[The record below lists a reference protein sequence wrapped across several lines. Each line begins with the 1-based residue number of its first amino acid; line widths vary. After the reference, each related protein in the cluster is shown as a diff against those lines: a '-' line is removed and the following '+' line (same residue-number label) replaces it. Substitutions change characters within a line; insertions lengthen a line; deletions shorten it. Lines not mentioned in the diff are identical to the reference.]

1 MDDILTRL
9 LQVVTET
16 GAVQPGNHR
25 FRLPTERDLAASL
38 GVPRSLVRE
47 RLAALEHLGVV
58 ERTQGSGTY
67 VNPPSAEVIRWY
79 FDLALTLGYIGTDEI
94 QTTRAMLEREIARQ
108 AARVATPEDVAE
120 LDRLCQR
127 MTEAASPD
135 ERAAIDN
142 DFHLRLALAARNPV
156 ILLIV
161 DGLAS
166 VLRRVLARRRA
177 LVASIPHAA
186 QQQDAAHPPIVEAI
200 RARDPER
207 AAVAMDEHFRVT
219 DELLARSHS
228 LLVAT
233 PPAASDAHTP
243 RRP

>member
-1 MDDILTRL
+1 MDDVLTRL
-9 LQVVTET
+9 LQVITET

-79 FDLALTLGYIGTDEI
+79 FDLALTLGYIGADEI

-108 AARVATPEDVAE
+108 AATVATPNDLAE

-127 MTEAASPD
+127 MTEAASPE
-135 ERAAIDN
+135 ERTTIDH
-142 DFHLRLALAARNPV
+142 DFHRRLALAARNPV

-166 VLRRVLARRRA
+166 VLQRVLARRRA
-177 LVASIPHAA
+177 LVASMPEAA

-207 AAVAMDEHFRVT
+207 AAAAMDEHFRVT
-219 DELLARSHS
+219 DELLARISS

-233 PPAASDAHTP
+233 PETASHTRSP
-243 RRP
+243 

>member
-1 MDDILTRL
+1 MDDVLARL
-9 LQVVTET
+9 LQVVTQT

-67 VNPPSAEVIRWY
+67 VNPPSAEVIHWY
-79 FDLALTLGYIGTDEI
+79 FDLALALGYIGTDEI
-94 QTTRAMLEREIARQ
+94 QTTRAMLEREIARH

-127 MTEAASPD
+127 MTEASSAD

-142 DFHLRLALAARNPV
+142 
-156 ILLIV
+156 
-161 DGLAS
+161 GLAS

-177 LVASIPHAA
+177 LVASIPNAA

-207 AAVAMDEHFRVT
+207 AAAAMDEHFRVT

-233 PPAASDAHTP
+233 RQAAADAHTP

>member
-1 MDDILTRL
+1 MDDVLSRL
-9 LQVVTET
+9 LQVVIDT

-25 FRLPTERDLAASL
+25 FRLPTERALAASL
-38 GVPRSLVRE
+38 AVPRSLVRE

-67 VNPPSAEVIRWY
+67 VNPPSPEVIRWY

-94 QTTRAMLEREIARQ
+94 QATRAMLEREIARQ

-127 MTEAASPD
+127 MTEASSPD
-135 ERAAIDN
+135 ERTAVDY
-142 DFHLRLALAARNPV
+142 DFHRRLALAARNPV
-156 ILLIV
+156 ILLII
-161 DGLAS
+161 DGLAG

-177 LVASIPHAA
+177 LVASLPAA
-186 QQQDAAHPPIVEAI
+186 AHQQDAAHPPIVEAI

-207 AAVAMDEHFRVT
+207 AAAAMDEHFRIT
-219 DELLARSHS
+219 DELLARSS
-228 LLVAT
+228 ALLVGAPQT
-233 PPAASDAHTP
+233 ASDVHTP
-243 RRP
+243 RSP